1 MSSLAPKTTKYM
13 LEYFNQIGKWSSE
26 FQNDSGLCISRAF
39 YLKSNE
45 MQIIL
50 VWLLNGKL

>member
-1 MSSLAPKTTKYM
+1 MSSLARKTTKCI
-13 LEYFNQIGKWSSE
+13 LGYFNQIGKWSSE
-26 FQNDSGLCISRAF
+26 FQNDSGVWMLRAF

-50 VWLLNGKL
+50 VWLFNGKL

>member
-1 MSSLAPKTTKYM
+1 MSSLTLKTTKYI
-13 LEYFNQIGKWSSE
+13 LGYFNQIGKWSSE
-26 FQNDSGLCISRAF
+26 FQNDSGVWMSRAF

-50 VWLLNGKL
+50 VWLFNGKL